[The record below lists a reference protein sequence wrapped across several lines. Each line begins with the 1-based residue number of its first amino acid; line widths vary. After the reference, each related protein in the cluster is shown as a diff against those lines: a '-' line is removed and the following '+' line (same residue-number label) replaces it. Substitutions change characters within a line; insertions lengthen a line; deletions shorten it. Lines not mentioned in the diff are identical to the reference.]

1 MRYYLFIFLSLLKQ
15 LARKRFMYFV
25 LAVIFLVVLADNYSE
40 AHKNR
45 ISSTETQINPP
56 PVKESIVIE
65 KSNKFSKVDSL
76 VVFALSLEGIPYQYG
91 GKSLK
96 GFDCSGFTY
105 YVYNK
110 FGVTIPAGSSNQ
122 YLKGEPIEVSEI
134 RKGDLLFFTGTQ
146 KGDRSVGH
154 VAIAINEEMAE
165 DVEFVHSSSG
175 GGGRGVTVNSLEHAH
190 YKARFLGARRVVDP
204 S

>member
-1 MRYYLFIFLSLLKQ
+1 MRYYLFIFLNLLKQ

-25 LAVIFLVVLADNYSE
+25 LAVIFLVILADNYSE

-45 ISSTETQINPP
+45 ISSRATRISSP
-56 PVKESIVIE
+56 PVKENIIFE
-65 KSNKFSKVDSL
+65 NTNKSSKVDSL

-91 GKSLK
+91 GKSLN

-110 FGVTIPAGSSNQ
+110 FGVTIPAGSANQ
-122 YLKGEPIEVSEI
+122 YLKGEPIEASQI

-154 VAIAINEEMAE
+154 VGIAISDEMAE

-175 GGGRGVTVNSLEHAH
+175 GGGRGVTVNSLEHTH